1 MPDLSNLAIAGAF
14 DELAD
19 LYELDGAVI
28 HRVLAYRTAAKNV
41 RDATQSVARLARE
54 GRVTELPGIG
64 KTLEQKIVSL
74 LDTGAIPSA
83 EKLRAKY
90 PPGLVD
96 LTRLPGLGP
105 KRAKA
110 LFDELG
116 IDSLEALHGAAEG
129 GRLRDVRG
137 FGERFEQSVLAAFA
151 AGLAER
157 PAPRM
162 LLPKALAVGE
172 QIVAGLR
179 ERVGEGGSVELAGS
193 ARRLADSVKDLDVVA
208 ATRDPAGV
216 IAGFGALDVIASS
229 SATGEAGAR
238 GRTHSGLAVD
248 LRVVAPEQFG
258 NLLQHF
264 TGSKAHNV
272 ALREAAVRRGL
283 HVSEYG
289 ILDDATGETVRCATE
304 DEVYA
309 TLGLTLAAPELREDR
324 GELAPGFAP
333 PRLLEVEDLR
343 GDLHCH
349 TVASDGRDTAEAM
362 ALAARARG
370 LEYLAITDHSASHG
384 FGNHVSP
391 DDLRR
396 QIERVRAL
404 DARLEGIRVLVGS
417 EVNIL
422 PDGSPDYDDELLAEL
437 DWGIASVHT
446 AFAVGREAMTRR
458 MVAAIEHPL
467 IDAVG
472 HPTGRKIG
480 SREPYAVDVEAL
492 VEAAARTGTM
502 LEINSA
508 PDRRDLTDLH
518 ARAAA
523 EAGVPVLVD
532 SDAHGA
538 N

>member
-238 GRTHSGLAVD
+238 GRTHTGLAVD
-248 LRVVAPEQFG
+248 LRVVAP
-258 NLLQHF
+258 
-264 TGSKAHNV
+264 
-272 ALREAAVRRGL
+272 
-283 HVSEYG
+283 
-289 ILDDATGETVRCATE
+289 
-304 DEVYA
+304 
-309 TLGLTLAAPELREDR
+309 
-324 GELAPGFAP
+324 
-333 PRLLEVEDLR
+333 
-343 GDLHCH
+343 
-349 TVASDGRDTAEAM
+349 
-362 ALAARARG
+362 
-370 LEYLAITDHSASHG
+370 
-384 FGNHVSP
+384 
-391 DDLRR
+391 
-396 QIERVRAL
+396 
-404 DARLEGIRVLVGS
+404 
-417 EVNIL
+417 
-422 PDGSPDYDDELLAEL
+422 
-437 DWGIASVHT
+437 
-446 AFAVGREAMTRR
+446 
-458 MVAAIEHPL
+458 
-467 IDAVG
+467 
-472 HPTGRKIG
+472 
-480 SREPYAVDVEAL
+480 
-492 VEAAARTGTM
+492 
-502 LEINSA
+502 
-508 PDRRDLTDLH
+508 
-518 ARAAA
+518 
-523 EAGVPVLVD
+523 
-532 SDAHGA
+532 
-538 N
+538 